1 MCLVMKYVTLIKKTG
16 IDEQKLIQLYLEG
29 VSYEEMKRDFNYSKY
44 IIDRVIKE
52 NNIPLREK
60 GQQPAKNSGRRKEEF
75 VLKRLKE
82 GKTQSEIA
90 RELGVSRQRVHQVLK
105 RSKKIN

>member
-1 MCLVMKYVTLIKKTG
+1 MKYVTLIKKTG

-29 VSYEEMKRDFNYSKY
+29 VSYEEIRRNFECTRY

-60 GQQPAKNSGRRKEEF
+60 DKQPVQNKARTTEEF
-75 VLKRLKE
+75 VLKRLEEK
-82 GKTQSEIA
+82 KTQSEIA

-105 RSKKIN
+105 RSKNN